1 MKLEEISIKELF
13 FILKKWIWLII
24 LLLVV
29 SMVISGLISFYVLDK
44 EYQAFTTLMVGKPQD
59 YKSENTLEYNDLIL
73 NQKLVSTYGELIKT
87 RAVSDKVI
95 ANLNL
100 PISYTTFASKV
111 NVSLVKD
118 TEIIKIQ
125 VTDGNP
131 ALAADIANETSDVFM
146 EVVKEIMRVENVQ
159 VIDPAQVPTS
169 PVSPR
174 PLMNIAIAGVL
185 GIMLGVF
192 IAFLKEFLDN
202 SLKTPEDVEKY
213 LGVPVLGTIPLVE
226 D

>member
-1 MKLEEISIKELF
+1 MEEISIKELF

-87 RAVSDKVI
+87 RSVSDKVI
-95 ANLNL
+95 VNLNL

-131 ALAADIANETSDVFM
+131 ALAADIANETADVFM

-174 PLMNIAIAGVL
+174 PLMNISIAGVL

-202 SLKTPEDVEKY
+202 SIKTPEDVEKY

>member
-1 MKLEEISIKELF
+1 MEEISIKELF

-87 RAVSDKVI
+87 RSVSDKVI

-131 ALAADIANETSDVFM
+131 VLAADIANETADVFM

-202 SLKTPEDVEKY
+202 SIKTPEDVEKY

>member
-1 MKLEEISIKELF
+1 MEEISIKELF
-13 FILKKWIWLII
+13 FILRKWVWLII
-24 LLLVV
+24 GLLVV
-29 SMVISGLISFYVLDK
+29 SMVISGLVSFYVLDK

-95 ANLNL
+95 ANLKL
-100 PISYTTFASKV
+100 PISYSQFGSKV

-125 VTDGNP
+125 VTDGDP
-131 ALAADIANETSDVFM
+131 ALAADIANETAEVFM
-146 EVVKEIMRVENVQ
+146 ETVKEIMRVENVQ
-159 VIDPAQVPTS
+159 IIDPAQVPTS
-169 PVSPR
+169 PISPR
-174 PLMNIAIAGVL
+174 PLMNIGIAGVL
-185 GIMLGVF
+185 GVMLGIF

-202 SLKTPEDVEKY
+202 SIKTPEDVEKY

>member
-1 MKLEEISIKELF
+1 MEEISIKELF

>member
-1 MKLEEISIKELF
+1 MEEISIKELF
-13 FILKKWIWLII
+13 FILRKWVWLIVG
-24 LLLVV
+24 LLVV
-29 SMVISGLISFYVLDK
+29 SMVISGLVSFYVLDK

-95 ANLNL
+95 ANLKL
-100 PISYTTFASKV
+100 PISYSQFGSKV

-125 VTDGNP
+125 VTDGDP
-131 ALAADIANETSDVFM
+131 ALAADIANETAEVFM
-146 EVVKEIMRVENVQ
+146 ETVKEIMKVENVQ

-174 PLMNIAIAGVL
+174 PLMNIGIAGVL
-185 GIMLGVF
+185 GVMLGIF

-202 SLKTPEDVEKY
+202 SIKTPEDVEKY

>member
-1 MKLEEISIKELF
+1 MEEISIKELF

-24 LLLVV
+24 GLLVI
-29 SMVISGLISFYVLDK
+29 SMVISGVISFYVLDK

-59 YKSENTLEYNDLIL
+59 YKSENTLEYSDLIL

-95 ANLNL
+95 ENLNL
-100 PISYTTFASKV
+100 QINYGQFASKV

-125 VTDGNP
+125 VNDGDP
-131 ALAADIANETSDVFM
+131 ALAADIANETAEVFM
-146 EVVKEIMRVENVQ
+146 EKVKEIMRVENVQ
-159 VIDPAQVPTS
+159 VIDPAQVPTA

-202 SLKTPEDVEKY
+202 TMKTPEDIEKY
-213 LGVPVLGTIPLVE
+213 LGVPVIGTIPFVE

>member
-1 MKLEEISIKELF
+1 MEEISIKELF
-13 FILKKWIWLII
+13 FILRKWIWLIVG
-24 LLLVV
+24 LLVV
-29 SMVISGLISFYVLDK
+29 SMVISGLVSFYVLDK

-95 ANLNL
+95 ANLKL
-100 PISYTTFASKV
+100 PISYSQFGSKV

-125 VTDGNP
+125 VTDGDP
-131 ALAADIANETSDVFM
+131 ALAADIANETAEVFM
-146 EVVKEIMRVENVQ
+146 ETVKEIMKVENVQ

-174 PLMNIAIAGVL
+174 PLMNIGIAGVL
-185 GIMLGVF
+185 GVMLGIF

-202 SLKTPEDVEKY
+202 SIKTPEDVEKY

>member
-1 MKLEEISIKELF
+1 MEEISIKELF
-13 FILKKWIWLII
+13 FILKKWIWLIVG
-24 LLLVV
+24 LLIV
-29 SMVISGLISFYVLDK
+29 SMVISGLVSFYVLDK
-44 EYQAFTTLMVGKPQD
+44 EYQAFTTLIVGKPQD

-95 ANLNL
+95 ANLKL
-100 PISYTTFASKV
+100 PITFSQFASKV

-125 VTDGNP
+125 VNDGDP
-131 ALAADIANETSDVFM
+131 VLAANIANETAEVFM
-146 EVVKEIMRVENVQ
+146 ETVQEIMRVENVQ
-159 VIDPAQVPTS
+159 VIDLAQVPNV

-174 PLMNIAIAGVL
+174 PMMNIAIAGVL
-185 GIMLGVF
+185 GVMLGVF

-202 SLKTPEDVEKY
+202 SIKTPEDIEKY
-213 LGVPVLGTIPLVE
+213 LGVPVLGTIPFVE

>member
-1 MKLEEISIKELF
+1 MEEISIKELF
-13 FILKKWIWLII
+13 FILRKWIWLIVG
-24 LLLVV
+24 LLVV
-29 SMVISGLISFYVLDK
+29 SMVISGLVSFYVLDK

-95 ANLNL
+95 ANLKL
-100 PISYTTFASKV
+100 PISYSQFGSKV
-111 NVSLVKD
+111 NVSLAKD

-125 VTDGNP
+125 VTDGDP
-131 ALAADIANETSDVFM
+131 ALAADIANETAEVFM
-146 EVVKEIMRVENVQ
+146 ETVKEIMKVENVQ
-159 VIDPAQVPTS
+159 VIDPAQMPTVPI
-169 PVSPR
+169 SPR
-174 PLMNIAIAGVL
+174 PLMNIGIAGVL
-185 GIMLGVF
+185 GVMLGIF

-202 SLKTPEDVEKY
+202 SIKTPEYVEKY

>member
-1 MKLEEISIKELF
+1 MKLEEISIRELF

-24 LLLVV
+24 GLLII
-29 SMVISGLISFYVLDK
+29 SMVISGLVSYYVLDK

-87 RAVSDKVI
+87 RSVSDKVI

-131 ALAADIANETSDVFM
+131 VLAADIANETADVFM

>member
-1 MKLEEISIKELF
+1 MEEISIKELF
-13 FILKKWIWLII
+13 FILKKWMWLII
-24 LLLVV
+24 GLLVV

-87 RAVSDKVI
+87 RSVSDKVI
-95 ANLNL
+95 VNLNL

-131 ALAADIANETSDVFM
+131 ALAADIANETADVFM

-159 VIDPAQVPTS
+159 VIDPAQVPTN

-202 SLKTPEDVEKY
+202 SIKTPEDVEKY

>member
-1 MKLEEISIKELF
+1 MEEISIKELF

-87 RAVSDKVI
+87 RSVSDKVI
-95 ANLNL
+95 VNLNL

-131 ALAADIANETSDVFM
+131 ALAADIANETADVFM

-202 SLKTPEDVEKY
+202 SIKTPEDVEKY